1 MTGKRL
7 RLIKERGVSDELRRS
22 FDGILVKNSGN
33 YCLEFKFGYNKLSEH
48 QEDYRK
54 KINGINKS
62 FYIVRKITRKWL
74 KWILGNT
81 IYKLITPDNKVIQ
94 NYNLEV
100 IIDYIGGN
108 NE

>member
-1 MTGKRL
+1 MKKHKKPEKAFEEEFAWYAKIKKCLYVKIPDPIMTGERL
-7 RLIKERGVSDELRRS
+7 QLMKARWVSDELRRT

-62 FYIVRKITRKWL
+62 FYIVRKITRK
-74 KWILGNT
+74 
-81 IYKLITPDNKVIQ
+81 
-94 NYNLEV
+94 
-100 IIDYIGGN
+100 
-108 NE
+108 

>member
-1 MTGKRL
+1 MKKHKNPEKAFEEEFAWYAKIKKCLYVKIPDPIMTGERL
-7 RLIKERGVSDELRRS
+7 QLMKERGVSDELRRT

-62 FYIVRKITRKWL
+62 FYIVRKITRK
-74 KWILGNT
+74 
-81 IYKLITPDNKVIQ
+81 
-94 NYNLEV
+94 
-100 IIDYIGGN
+100 
-108 NE
+108 